1 MNNYKVYG
9 MTCAVCRNSVE
20 KAVSAVEG
28 VTSCNV
34 SLLTNTMQVEGE
46 VSSETIIKAVR
57 DAGYKAKLMDDDS
70 AIQKEESSDKDL
82 AQEGNLSDNLPDGSD
97 SFKSVIN
104 IMSKRII
111 ASVICLFVL
120 FCLSTGRR
128 IFGYSLPGF
137 LISNNII
144 LYVIEMVLSLAVLII
159 NGSIFKNGFKSI
171 IHRAPNMDALV
182 MLGAICSFLY
192 SAIVS
197 VRNIIFYGN
206 MGEYIGE
213 TDIYFET
220 AAMIVTLVSVGKL
233 IEEMAKGR
241 TTDAINGL
249 TDLSPKTAL
258 LLTKDGE
265 KEVPI
270 QEVKVGDTF
279 ILKPG
284 MRIPVDGIIKTGESA
299 IDESSLTGESI
310 PVDKEIGMT
319 VSASTINM
327 SGYLTCMATGVG
339 ENTAFSKIVQMVK
352 DASSGKVD
360 IERASDKV
368 STVGIPLVILL
379 AVITFVCWMFT
390 NMGFGFALSRAI
402 AVLIISCPCAMGL
415 ATPIAIMAGNS
426 VGARHGILYKTAES
440 LENTGRT
447 QIVVIDKT
455 GTITTGEPEV
465 TDIVCTVNDME
476 HRDLL
481 LKIAYTLESKSEHP
495 LAKAIC
501 KYAEKRYVQPLKTR
515 NFVATAGKG
524 IKADLILNGEEHT
537 IFAGNEAYIA
547 NALLGIKEDS
557 QDPFDSEF
565 SGEIRK
571 LVDNGKTPIIFA
583 SKSGLLGVIAVAD
596 EVEEEA
602 KDTITSF
609 HQEDIHVVMV
619 TGDRHA
625 TAMAVASEVGI
636 SKDEVLSEILPKDKA
651 DIVTNLKKTGKV
663 AMIGDGV
670 NDAPALTCADTGIA
684 IGAGTDVAIDA
695 ADVVLIKN
703 KLSSAVDAIR
713 LSKATLNIIQQNL
726 FWALI
731 YNIIGIP
738 LAAGLFYKAFGWLL
752 DPMFCAFAMTLSS
765 IIVVLNALRL
775 FKFKT
780 SSVATAS
787 ETVAEQ
793 ADATKEE
800 A

>member
-20 KAVSAVEG
+20 KAVSALPG

-34 SLLTNTMQVEGE
+34 SLLTNSMQVEGDATNE
-46 VSSETIIKAVR
+46 EIIQAVK
-57 DAGYKAKLMDDDS
+57 DAGYKARLMEDASVVDS
-70 AIQKEESSDKDL
+70 TKG
-82 AQEGNLSDNLPDGSD
+82 QEGNAVIEGNAPLEDLSDD
-97 SFKSVIN
+97 SYKAT
-104 IMSKRII
+104 I
-111 ASVICLFVL
+111 ASMIKKIIVSGVCLLIL
-120 FCLSTGRR
+120 FFFSTGRR
-128 IFGYSLPGF
+128 IFGYSLPEF

-144 LYVIEMVLSLAVLII
+144 LYIVEMILSLIVLII
-159 NGSIFKNGFKSI
+159 NGNIFANGLKSI

-182 MLGAICSFLY
+182 SLGAICSFIY
-192 SAIVS
+192 SAAVS
-197 VRNIIFYGN
+197 VQSLIFYGN
-206 MGEYIGE
+206 MGEYVGE
-213 TDIYFET
+213 SDIYFET

-233 IEEMAKGR
+233 IEEMAKGK

-249 TDLSPKTAL
+249 VDLSPKTAL
-258 LLTKDGE
+258 LLTPNGE

-270 QEVKVGDTF
+270 EEVKVGDTF

-284 MRIPVDGIIKTGESA
+284 MRIPVDGIIKTGASA

-310 PVDKEIGMT
+310 PVDKEVGMT

-339 ENTAFSKIVQMVK
+339 DNTAFSKIVQMVK
-352 DASSGKVD
+352 DAANGKVE
-360 IERASDKV
+360 IEKASDKV
-368 STVGIPLVILL
+368 STIGIP
-379 AVITFVCWMFT
+379 AVIVLALITFIVWMFT
-390 NMGFGFALSRAI
+390 DMGVGFALSRAI

-440 LENTGRT
+440 LENTGKT

-455 GTITTGEPEV
+455 GTITTGQPKV
-465 TDIVCTVNDME
+465 TDIISTTNDME

-481 LKIAYTLESKSEHP
+481 LKIAYSLESKSEHP

-501 KYAEKRYVQPLKTR
+501 VYAEKRYVQPLKTR
-515 NFVATAGKG
+515 DFVSTPGKG
-524 IKADLILNGEEHT
+524 IRANLLLNGKEHT
-537 IFAGNEAYIA
+537 IYAGNEAYISSS
-547 NALLGIKEDS
+547 LLGTRGE
-557 QDPFDSEF
+557 DPFESDF
-565 SGEIRK
+565 TVEIKK

-583 SKSGLLGVIAVAD
+583 SASGLLGVIAVAD

-602 KDTITSF
+602 KDTITAF

-619 TGDRHA
+619 TGDRYA
-625 TAMAVASEVGI
+625 TAKAVAEEVGI
-636 SKDEVLSEILPKDKA
+636 ASSEVLSEILPKDKA
-651 DIVTNLKKTGKV
+651 DIVTNLRKSGKV

-695 ADVVLIKN
+695 ADVVLIQN
-703 KLSSAVDAIR
+703 RLASAVDAIR
-713 LSKATLNIIQQNL
+713 ISKSTLNIIQQNL

-738 LAAGLFYKAFGWLL
+738 LAAGIFYRNFGWLL
-752 DPMFCAFAMTLSS
+752 DPMFCALAMTASS

-780 SSVATAS
+780 TNIEAQIEENVEVAN
-787 ETVAEQ
+787 
-793 ADATKEE
+793 
-800 A
+800 